1 MRLGWYRLRFGTNQK
16 EGMEFSLRGNILHLS
31 ETCLLRSPHDIPP
44 HASLECLGAIARH
57 HILTAQDAN
66 GLCNHCA
73 TTYLST
79 LDAICL
85 LVHMGHAVRVTEEEQ
100 TGDDVRYENGAY
112 HIPMYEPWNL
122 SVLVQSTAPDMVDVD
137 QTVHVV
143 TNARRGFTL
152 HVSHDDLGAPLIV
165 RETLYQTI
173 VTSSTF
179 VLRVSHDDTPC
190 ATPMAARYMNR
201 ILVAVDHLDT
211 HASCGTFLVDERGN
225 LDTFADGVASEALR
239 PVTSVLLR
247 SDMVSVLSQSG
258 VLLHLLTLLSSR
270 WNTTLSG
277 MWHTGTKDTLM
288 QLLRHASTPDCI
300 ARCIDPIVLMSSA
313 LRNERMDVLGMS
325 LVRRMKCCDAT
336 RYADM
341 RTSMITHH
349 GVVRFDV
356 IPIAASRFAHLY
368 DIGVFRSMTACR
380 TAVLVGTETRV
391 MCVPLGTKTTQLT
404 EAIATLLLGN
414 STDLSGERP
423 HRDFVFG
430 VIYQET
436 ASQCPIPETLVSY
449 RLVVDV
455 LQRTLHLEDSTEETF
470 DTEDVISVDE
480 LERMTIPCDS
490 SRTRRRDVALLFP
503 EMAKRVELKSSEDTS
518 ACLREVQ
525 SRRVTREWG
534 LDAMDAGHNM
544 SSLGLTLMLHL
555 LLSQWLG
562 ARCRVAQ
569 SRSGASLLAVYMDG
583 RYRLVDP
590 CRTLCN
596 FFSLSRE
603 LATFAANG
611 ATATPPREGMVVEI
625 RQGSQWRVGV
635 VRSVEVDRGS
645 MIVQTA
651 HKGLRVV
658 VSIGTHGWRR
668 VSRDDGSDLDR
679 TVRPL
684 LLQRKRERE

>member
-1 MRLGWYRLRFGTNQK
+1 
-16 EGMEFSLRGNILHLS
+16 MEFLLRDDLLHLS
-31 ETCLLRSPHDIPP
+31 ETCLFRSPHDVPS
-44 HASLECLGAIARH
+44 HTSLECLGAIARR
-57 HILTAQDAN
+57 HILSARDAN
-66 GLCNHCA
+66 GLCNHCG
-73 TTYLST
+73 TSCLST

-85 LVHMGHAVRVTEEEQ
+85 LVHMGNAVHVTEEL
-100 TGDDVRYENGAY
+100 TCTDVCYANDMY
-112 HIPMYEPWNL
+112 HVPVYEPWTV
-122 SVLVQSTAPDMVDVD
+122 SALVQSTVADMVDVD
-137 QTVHVV
+137 QTVHVAV
-143 TNARRGFTL
+143 DAQQGFTL
-152 HVSHDDLGAPLIV
+152 HVAHVDLGVPLIV
-165 RETLYQTI
+165 RETLYHTI
-173 VTSSTF
+173 VSSSTLL
-179 VLRVSHDDTPC
+179 LRVSHDDTPG
-190 ATPMAARYMNR
+190 AAPMAARYMNR
-201 ILVAVDHLDT
+201 VLVAVDRLD
-211 HASCGTFLVDERGN
+211 ANAPCGTFLVDERG
-225 LDTFADGVASEALR
+225 DFATYTDGVASTALR

-247 SDMVSVLSQSG
+247 SDMVPIVSESS
-258 VLLHLLTLLSSR
+258 VLLHLLSMLSSR
-270 WNTTLSG
+270 WNTALSG
-277 MWHTGTKDTLM
+277 MWHMGTQDTLL

-300 ARCIDPIVLMSSA
+300 ARCIDPMVLLSKLM
-313 LRNERMDVLGMS
+313 RNERMDVLGMS

-341 RTSMITHH
+341 RASMITHH

-356 IPIAASRFAHLY
+356 LPVAASRFAHLY
-368 DIGVFRSMTACR
+368 DIGVFNGMSACR
-380 TAVLVGTETRV
+380 TGMLVGTEARV
-391 MCVPLGTKTTQLT
+391 MCVPLGTKTVHLT
-404 EAIATLLLGN
+404 EAIATLLLGS

-423 HRDFVFG
+423 PRDFVFG

-436 ASQCPIPETLVSY
+436 ASQCPIPETLLSY
-449 RLVVDV
+449 RLVVDAV
-455 LQRTLHLEDSTEETF
+455 SRTLRMEDSTEETF
-470 DTEDVISVDE
+470 DTEDVLSVDE
-480 LERMTIPCDS
+480 LERMTIPCDA
-490 SRTRRRDVALLFP
+490 SRTRRRDVAALFP
-503 EMAKRVELKSSEDTS
+503 EMAKRVECKSSEDAS

-534 LDAMDAGHNM
+534 LDAMDAGRNM

-569 SRSGASLLAVYMDG
+569 SRSGAALLAVYMDA

-603 LATFAANG
+603 LSTFVANG
-611 ATATPPREGMVVEI
+611 ATSTPPREGMVVEI

-635 VRSVEVDRGS
+635 VRTVEVDRGS

-668 VSRDDGSDLDR
+668 VSQDDGSDLDR

-684 LLQRKRERE
+684 LLQRKRQRE

>member
-1 MRLGWYRLRFGTNQK
+1 
-16 EGMEFSLRGNILHLS
+16 MEFSLRGNILHLS
-31 ETCLLRSPHDIPP
+31 DTCLFRSPHDIPP
-44 HASLECLGAIARH
+44 HTSLECLGAIARH

-66 GLCNHCA
+66 GLCNHCG
-73 TTYLST
+73 TLSLST

-85 LVHMGHAVRVTEEEQ
+85 LVHMGHAVRVTEEL
-100 TGDDVRYENGAY
+100 TCSDTCYANGTY

-122 SVLVQSTAPDMVDVD
+122 SALMRSTIPDMVDVD

-152 HVSHDDLGAPLIV
+152 HVSHDDLGVPLIV
-165 RETLYQTI
+165 CEALYHTI

-190 ATPMAARYMNR
+190 ATPMVARYMNR
-201 ILVAVDHLDT
+201 ILVVVERLDA
-211 HASCGTFLVDERGN
+211 HASCGTFLIDERGN
-225 LDTFADGVASEALR
+225 FDTFTDGVASDALR
-239 PVTSVLLR
+239 PVSSVLLR
-247 SDMVSVLSQSG
+247 SDMISILSESSVL
-258 VLLHLLTLLSSR
+258 LYLLTLLSSR
-270 WNTTLSG
+270 WSTTLSG
-277 MWHTGTKDTLM
+277 MWHTGTQDTLT

-300 ARCIDPIVLMSSA
+300 ARCIDPTVLLSKT

-336 RYADM
+336 RYVDM
-341 RTSMITHH
+341 RASMITHH

-368 DIGVFRSMTACR
+368 EVGVFHGMTACR
-380 TAVLVGTETRV
+380 TAVLVGTEARV
-391 MCVPLGTKTTQLT
+391 MCVPLGTKTIQLT
-404 EAIATLLLGN
+404 EAIATLLLGG

-423 HRDFVFG
+423 PRDFVFG

-436 ASQCPIPETLVSY
+436 SSQCPISETLLSY

-455 LQRTLHLEDSTEETF
+455 LSRTLRLEDSTEETF
-470 DTEDVISVDE
+470 DTDDILSVDE
-480 LERMTIPCDS
+480 LERMTIPCDP
-490 SRTRRRDVALLFP
+490 SRTRRRDVATLFP
-503 EMAKRVELKSSEDTS
+503 EMAKRVEFKSSEDTS

-534 LDAMDAGHNM
+534 LDAMDAGRNM

-562 ARCRVAQ
+562 ARCRIAQ
-569 SRSGASLLAVYMDG
+569 SRSGAALLAVYVDG

-596 FFSLSRE
+596 FFSLSKE
-603 LATFAANG
+603 LTSFAANG
-611 ATATPPREGMVVEI
+611 ATSTPPREGMVVEI

-668 VSRDDGSDLDR
+668 VSKDDESDLDR